1 MRSSLIKAAVVV
13 AAAAAA
19 TGVLA
24 GPALADPPAQH
35 PVLATDITGTGSDT
49 IQYALNDLAAGYNTA
64 NNINIT
70 TGAGY
75 VTSWD
80 AVNPQTGAIG
90 ENITV
95 KPGDTLPRPNGSGAG
110 IKALHDHAYLDY
122 ARSSRGPQ
130 AGDVDADG
138 NPLLFLPFAED
149 QLNYAVATTTN
160 APLNLNI
167 SQLKSIYLCQVTT
180 WNQVG
185 GTSGDTIIPEIPQLN
200 SGTRA
205 FFEQTLGLTDSQ
217 IQMAPCLKVI
227 EENTPSDI
235 AGNPDNIAPFSD
247 AVFTSRYQD
256 SGIELNTSG
265 FGANY
270 EVYNLVRYDPKTDG
284 IPDYLQSFFGDGSG
298 GEVGSSGY
306 ICSAAGQAI
315 VQAEGF
321 KPLSTSDFPNAAC
334 GLAEFYLP

>member
-1 MRSSLIKAAVVV
+1 MRSLSIKAAVVL

-19 TGVLA
+19 TGLLA
-24 GPALADPPAQH
+24 APALADPPADH
-35 PVLATDITGTGSDT
+35 AIAATDIDGVGDNTT
-49 IQYALNDLAAGYNTA
+49 QFALNDLAAAYDASNPA
-64 NNINIT
+64 N
-70 TGAGY
+70 Y
-75 VTSWD
+75 VASWD
-80 AVNPQTGAIG
+80 AVNPVTGLPG
-90 ENITV
+90 DTITV
-95 KPGDTLPRPNGSGAG
+95 KPGDSSFRPDGSNAG
-110 IKALHDHAYLDY
+110 ISAMRTYGFLDFT
-122 ARSSRGPQ
+122 RSSRGPQ

-160 APLNLNI
+160 APLNLSI

>member
-185 GTSGDTIIPEIPQLN
+185 GTSGDTIIPEIPQIN

-205 FFEQTLGLTDSQ
+205 FFEQTLGVTDAQ
-217 IQMAPCLKVI
+217 ILAAPCVHTI

-235 AGNPDNIAPFSD
+235 AGNPDNIAPFSY
-247 AVFTSRYQD
+247 AQFESRYQN
-256 SGIELNTSG
+256 SGIKLSTNG
-265 FGANY
+265 LANR
-270 EVYNLVRYDPKTDG
+270 EVYDVVRSDPNTLVPT
-284 IPDYLQSFFGDGSG
+284 YLQRMFGDGTGAVDSTHNY
-298 GEVGSSGY
+298 V
-306 ICSAAGQAI
+306 CSAAGQAI
-315 VQAEGF
+315 AHADGF
-321 KPLSTSDFPNAAC
+321 KSLNTTDFPDAAC
-334 GLAEFYLP
+334 GLAEVYIP